1 MRSLTKTMMMAAVAT
16 SVAVSTPSLA
26 ADIKAGEKV
35 FKKCK
40 ACHVVDAEKNKTG
53 PHLVNIMGRKAG
65 TLESY
70 TKYSKAMVAADV
82 IWDETTLDAYLEKPK
97 KYIKGTKMAF
107 AGLRKEKDRVNVI
120 AYLKSF
126 SNQ

>member
-1 MRSLTKTMMMAAVAT
+1 MMMAALAAL
-16 SVAVSTPSLA
+16 VAVSTPSLA

>member
-1 MRSLTKTMMMAAVAT
+1 MRSFTRTMMTTAVTALI
-16 SVAVSTPSLA
+16 SFSSPSFA

-53 PHLVNIMGRKAG
+53 PHLLNIMGRKAG
-65 TLESY
+65 SLESY

>member
-107 AGLRKEKDRVNVI
+107 PGLRKEKDRVNVI

>member
-1 MRSLTKTMMMAAVAT
+1 MRSLTKTMMMAVVAT

-53 PHLVNIMGRKAG
+53 PHLLNIMGRKAG

>member
-1 MRSLTKTMMMAAVAT
+1 MRSLTKTMMMAAVAA

>member
-1 MRSLTKTMMMAAVAT
+1 MRSLTKTMMMAAVAA

-107 AGLRKEKDRVNVI
+107 AGLRKEKDRLNVI

>member
-1 MRSLTKTMMMAAVAT
+1 MRSLTKTMMMAAVVT

>member
-1 MRSLTKTMMMAAVAT
+1 MRSLTKTMMMAAVVT
-16 SVAVSTPSLA
+16 SVTVSTPSLA

>member
-1 MRSLTKTMMMAAVAT
+1 MRSLTKTMMMAAVVT

-97 KYIKGTKMAF
+97 KYIKGTKRAF

>member
-1 MRSLTKTMMMAAVAT
+1 MRFCSKTMIMTAMIAMIG
-16 SVAVSTPSLA
+16 VSSPSQA

-53 PHLVNIMGRKAG
+53 PHLVNVMGRKAG
-65 TLESY
+65 SLESY
-70 TKYSKAMVAADV
+70 SKYSKAMVAADV
-82 IWDETTLDAYLEKPK
+82 IWDEVTLDAYLEKPK

-107 AGLRKEKDRVNVI
+107 AGLRKEKDRANVI

>member
-1 MRSLTKTMMMAAVAT
+1 MRSLTKTMMMAAVVT
-16 SVAVSTPSLA
+16 SVTVSTPSLA

-53 PHLVNIMGRKAG
+53 PHLLNIMGRKAG

>member
-1 MRSLTKTMMMAAVAT
+1 ML
-16 SVAVSTPSLA
+16 
-26 ADIKAGEKV
+26 
-35 FKKCK
+35 
-40 ACHVVDAEKNKTG
+40 KNKTG

-120 AYLKSF
+120 AYLKALAISRRIL
-126 SNQ
+126 N

>member
-16 SVAVSTPSLA
+16 SVAVSSPSLA

>member
-1 MRSLTKTMMMAAVAT
+1 MRSLTKTMMMAVVAT